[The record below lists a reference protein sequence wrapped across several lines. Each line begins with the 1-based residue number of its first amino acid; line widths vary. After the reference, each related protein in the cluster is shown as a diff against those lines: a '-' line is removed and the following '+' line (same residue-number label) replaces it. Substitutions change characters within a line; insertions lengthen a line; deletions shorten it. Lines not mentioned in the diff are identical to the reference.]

1 MFFHL
6 KVLKQAGCLIK
17 CIKVSVVPLLAVA
30 LCMTLF
36 ASAHAKDNGAPVK
49 VTAENSDE
57 VVEKGQD
64 RETQALDSTATQ
76 WSFQFAYQ
84 GMPDYHRDTMD
95 NGQIRPEGNKEFF
108 QLRIVAPLTQNQT
121 GLPFTILPRLTMRYE
136 QNQVGKW
143 GLGNTE
149 LFALG
154 IIQDWGTGRWG
165 LGPLV
170 NVPAATGIGGTSW
183 GAGFAGAVVN
193 GSGDWFYGLLFTQSW
208 NDTDKTLPDKS
219 GAAPLGIAPIVNYK
233 LSNGWYLSNGDMTI
247 RWDWDASALY
257 VPIGIRVGKVFVGE
271 KSSWN
276 FYGEYQTSLVYD
288 DWLGSAVENS
298 FRINATYT
306 IPVK

>member
-1 MFFHL
+1 MRY
-6 KVLKQAGCLIK
+6 
-17 CIKVSVVPLLAVA
+17 
-30 LCMTLF
+30 
-36 ASAHAKDNGAPVK
+36 
-49 VTAENSDE
+49 AENQE
-57 VVEKGQD
+57 
-64 RETQALDSTATQ
+64 
-76 WSFQFAYQ
+76 
-84 GMPDYHRDTMD
+84 
-95 NGQIRPEGNKEFF
+95 
-108 QLRIVAPLTQNQT
+108 
-121 GLPFTILPRLTMRYE
+121 
-136 QNQVGKW
+136 GKW

-170 NVPAATGIGGTSW
+170 NAPAATGIGNTLW

-208 NDTDKTLPDKS
+208 NVTDKTIPDQS
-219 GAAPLGIAPIVNYK
+219 GIAPLGIAPIVNYK

-257 VPIGIRVGKVFVGE
+257 VPIGLRVGKVFVSE

-276 FYGEYQTSLVYD
+276 LYAEYQTSLVYD

>member
-1 MFFHL
+1 MKFQ
-6 KVLKQAGCLIK
+6 KVAMGLLLVVGLSLTFPLQVLAEGNGEQANETTEK
-17 CIKVSVVPLLAVA
+17 
-30 LCMTLF
+30 TDEE
-36 ASAHAKDNGAPVK
+36 AKKA
-49 VTAENSDE
+49 A
-57 VVEKGQD
+57 D

-84 GMPDYHRDTMD
+84 AMPDYHRDLLD

-108 QLRIVAPLTQNQT
+108 QLRIVAPLTPNQT
-121 GLPFTILPRLTMRYE
+121 GLPITILPRLTMRYE
-136 QNQVGKW
+136 QNKEGRW

-154 IIQDWGTGRWG
+154 ILQDWGSGRWG

-170 NVPAATGIGGTSW
+170 NAPAATGIGNTSW

-208 NDTDKTLPDKS
+208 NDTDKTMPDKS

-257 VPIGIRVGKVFVGE
+257 VPIGIRVGKVFVSE

-276 FYGEYQTSLVYD
+276 FYGEYQTSLVYS
-288 DWLGSAVENS
+288 DWPGSAVENS